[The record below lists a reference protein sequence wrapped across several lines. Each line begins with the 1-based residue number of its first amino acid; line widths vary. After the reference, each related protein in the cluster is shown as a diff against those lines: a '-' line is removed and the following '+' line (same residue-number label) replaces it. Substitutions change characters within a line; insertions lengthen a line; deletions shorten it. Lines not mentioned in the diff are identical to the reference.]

1 MAPQKIIRFVLGLL
15 AGVAVPLILAEAHVR
30 YHPPADMQP
39 FLGDESGLKG
49 SFRPDPELCADYATF
64 ENFRADYSARL
75 TALGALDD
83 ARPTW
88 LWFGNSFVQAPGML
102 GDAAQAAMP
111 KVRMFYLQR
120 NERPWL
126 RIAQMRALLEHGLHP
141 ERIIFALL
149 PVDAVS
155 LCQQP
160 LESIYVNSHGAI
172 TTRLR
177 MPAGPLAALIRH
189 SKLATLAW
197 IRSGR
202 HVWNPGF
209 RMAKIGET
217 LPPPLPDDLRQLV
230 SVIGGLSRKHSVPV
244 TVLLIPNREQIAGKS
259 KFAFQDSMIAMCRE
273 QGLACFDARNVFAG
287 VQEKQTIFL
296 PDWHFTPRGNE
307 LLLAAL
313 LEHFKETKNA
323 GEKGAP

>member
-1 MAPQKIIRFVLGLL
+1 MRPQKIFRFVLGLL
-15 AGVAVPLILAEAHVR
+15 AGITVPLILAEAYVR
-30 YHPPADMQP
+30 YHPPTDMQP
-39 FLGDESGLKG
+39 FLGDSSDLTGCY
-49 SFRPDPELCADYATF
+49 RADPEIGANYAAF
-64 ENFRADYSARL
+64 EDFRTDYSARL
-75 TALGALDD
+75 AALGALDD

-102 GDAAQAAMP
+102 GDTAQAAMP

-126 RIAQMRALLEHGLHP
+126 LIAQMRALLEHGLHP
-141 ERIIFALL
+141 QRIIFALL

-155 LCQQP
+155 LCKQP
-160 LESIYVNSHGAI
+160 LESIHVNSHGAI

-177 MPAGPLAALIRH
+177 MPAQPFDVLLRH
-189 SKLATLAW
+189 SQLATLAW

-209 RMAKIGET
+209 RMSQISDT

-230 SVIGGLSRKHSVPV
+230 SVIGGLSRKHGVPV
-244 TVLLIPNREQIAGKS
+244 TVLLIPNREQIIGKS
-259 KFAFQDSMIAMCRE
+259 KFALQDSMIAMCRE
-273 QGLACFDARNVFAG
+273 QGLDWFDARNVFAG
-287 VQEKQTIFL
+287 VQEKQTLFL
-296 PDWHFTPRGNE
+296 PDWHFTPRGND

-313 LEHFKETKNA
+313 LGHFNETKLA